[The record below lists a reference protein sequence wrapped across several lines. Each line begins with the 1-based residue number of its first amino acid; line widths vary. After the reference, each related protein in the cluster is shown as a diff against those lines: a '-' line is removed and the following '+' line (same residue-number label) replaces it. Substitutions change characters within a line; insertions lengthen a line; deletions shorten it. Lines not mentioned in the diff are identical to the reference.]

1 MYIDYERVEKKKQTI
16 TIKVNGKEKQR
27 EGKPHAPAFF
37 VSPKTACLLVV
48 YCPSIGVATK
58 LEQLAMLTM
67 TPLVEPRCAFFRLTG
82 RGSCFFIA
90 ADCARVA
97 RNMPKT
103 LTSRK
108 RWNSL
113 TDASA
118 ISAGAWTPIC
128 PRRRWSATDAFDCIL
143 TVFIQSFVHS
153 VSIDR
158 QQWKKIA
165 PGGIKSRR

>member
-1 MYIDYERVEKKKQTI
+1 M
-16 TIKVNGKEKQR
+16 KVNGKESK
-27 EGKPHAPAFF
+27 GKRTQHAPAFF

-67 TPLVEPRCAFFRLTG
+67 TPLVEPRFAFFPLTG

-108 RWNSL
+108 R
-113 TDASA
+113 
-118 ISAGAWTPIC
+118 
-128 PRRRWSATDAFDCIL
+128 
-143 TVFIQSFVHS
+143 
-153 VSIDR
+153 
-158 QQWKKIA
+158 
-165 PGGIKSRR
+165 